1 MRAGLAALALA
12 AVLSGCGGG
21 GGSDACGDPGVPA
34 QNLLTTL
41 ADAPA
46 SEDEAC
52 RIVSRFTDV
61 IVPQSLRPAS
71 VRLAEAGTD
80 VQVWQPR
87 SLTEACTS
95 CAAPGLNLAFVRER
109 HPEWILHD
117 RDGSEVTAGGDPA
130 RVVMDFGNVDYQA
143 AWAGAIADDLG
154 RGGWTGVEVVDARN
168 DPEWSAEPIDPRTD
182 RPMAEGDR
190 EQYLAEA
197 LALTRGALKI
207 DLFDLVAQ
215 NGPPSS
221 PVEAQIGSTDA
232 VSAGEGFALLRGRSW
247 DELHGYYEVAAD
259 REVGAWVE
267 DVPPPGAADRL
278 FGFASYL
285 LVAGPG
291 SAYAV
296 ADPDAS
302 PLYRLTTGSPTGD
315 AQQQDGAWVRTFDH
329 ATVAVNPGTRP
340 AEVQVEGLGPI
351 EVAPGQAAIA
361 VDGRLVTGG

>member
-21 GGSDACGDPGVPA
+21 GVSDACGDPGVPA

-41 ADAPA
+41 TDVPA
-46 SEDEAC
+46 SPEDAC
-52 RIVSRFTDV
+52 GVAGRFSDV

-71 VRLAEAGTD
+71 VRLAETGSE

-87 SLTEACTS
+87 SLTEACTG
-95 CAAPGLNLAFVRER
+95 CAAAGLNLAFVRER

-117 RDGSEVTAGGDPA
+117 RDGNEVTAGGDPD

-154 RGGWTGVEVVDARN
+154 RGGWTGVEVVDAGN
-168 DPEWSAEPIDPRTD
+168 DPEWSADPIDPRTG
-182 RPMAEGDR
+182 RPMAEDDR
-190 EQYLAEA
+190 ERYLAEA
-197 LALTRGALKI
+197 LALSRGALKT

-215 NGPPSS
+215 NGPPAR

-232 VSAGEGFALLRGRSW
+232 VSAGEGFARLRGPAW
-247 DELHGYYEVAAD
+247 DELHGYFEVAAD

-267 DVPPPGAADRL
+267 DIPPPDAADRL
-278 FGFASYL
+278 FAFASYL

-291 SAYAV
+291 SAYA
-296 ADPDAS
+296 APDPDAS
-302 PLYRLTTGSPTGD
+302 PLYRLATGSPTAD
-315 AQQQDGAWVRTFDH
+315 AQAQAGAWVRTFEH
-329 ATVAVNPGTRP
+329 ATVAVNPGRRP
-340 AEVQVEGLGPI
+340 VRVQVEGMDPFELPS
-351 EVAPGQAAIA
+351 GQAAIA